1 VQAWYFLEIDKMS
14 RKLIQDPWIKTQQA
28 YLLREKLVNE
38 RGYTMA
44 EMPGVTAAVFA
55 YINADMGATITR
67 MRQQITFKNTSL
79 STLKRAV
86 GWLLDNRL
94 IYQSMGKDKRT
105 RILIA
110 AEV

>member
-1 VQAWYFLEIDKMS
+1 MNN
-14 RKLIQDPWIKTQQA
+14 RKLNQNAWIKTQQA

-38 RGYTMA
+38 RGYTMG

-55 YINADMGATITR
+55 YVNADMGATITR
-67 MRQQITFKNTSL
+67 MRQQIAFKNTSL

-94 IYQSMGKDKRT
+94 IYQSAGKDKRT
-105 RILIA
+105 RLLIA

>member
-1 VQAWYFLEIDKMS
+1 MDN
-14 RKLIQDPWIKTQQA
+14 RKLNQNAWIKTQQA

-44 EMPGVTAAVFA
+44 EMPGVSAAVFA
-55 YINADMGATITR
+55 YINADMGATISR
-67 MRQQITFKNTSL
+67 MQKQITFKNTSL

-105 RILIA
+105 RLLIA

>member
-1 VQAWYFLEIDKMS
+1 MDN

-55 YINADMGATITR
+55 YINADMGATISR
-67 MRQQITFKNTSL
+67 MQKQITFKNTS
-79 STLKRAV
+79 
-86 GWLLDNRL
+86 
-94 IYQSMGKDKRT
+94 I
-105 RILIA
+105 
-110 AEV
+110 